1 MVQLADC
8 ICVKKIIVCGKG
20 GELAIRRLPSRANR
34 HEKTPDPFSVPGS
47 IAVSDAMSGEGVRK
61 AKNGRPATRRK
72 MVPDLFL
79 TGETCVQMLQYVS
92 QEFS

>member
-1 MVQLADC
+1 METSDHVC
-8 ICVKKIIVCGKG
+8 CVGLKG
-20 GELAIRRLPSRANR
+20 DRLLCFAVKMLVRSVRGSGRRSEAENR
-34 HEKTPDPFSVPGS
+34 GNV
-47 IAVSDAMSGEGVRK
+47 
-61 AKNGRPATRRK
+61 RPATRRE